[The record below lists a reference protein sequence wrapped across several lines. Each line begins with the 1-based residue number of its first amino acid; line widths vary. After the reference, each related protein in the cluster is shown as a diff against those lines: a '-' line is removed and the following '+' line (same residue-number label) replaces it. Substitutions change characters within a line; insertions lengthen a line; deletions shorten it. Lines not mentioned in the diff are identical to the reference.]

1 MYEQSRS
8 TLISGACQLRRR
20 GNVSAMT
27 LRPFRRFALPLSLT
41 VAPMLS
47 GLASGACSSSSST
60 SPAASGP
67 VARFA
72 SGAGD
77 ALPAFM
83 DVPFPSDVYRDA
95 SGHLVAPPGVD
106 KVFKQSSQF
115 LTSEMPHMDGFSRAA
130 LSMFYIDDLSA
141 PTDDDGNPTGADI
154 DRASLPDSEKA
165 CVSDA
170 SSVFLV
176 DLEAA
181 DAASA
186 RLPCR
191 ALFHTNTN
199 KKNAPLVA
207 VGPGRGFLLEEG
219 HRYAAVLTSRIKD
232 TSGKKIAASDTFKK
246 LASGASGAAGAL
258 AKVSDALAK
267 ATTLLAPALAA
278 DHAEIVSIAPYT
290 THSMTKEL
298 FAVRE
303 SMEDTPVPTLKWD
316 DASMAPMGAA
326 RFAAPVGGKVPA
338 GFTASLDAWLG
349 VVDAQNKLPDGSD
362 DPDDTL
368 KARAHDK
375 IAAMGT
381 AVFDAVNYLQVRP
394 DGYETPEHATFA
406 RDASGKVIPAPE
418 KPTAKIWVTIAIP
431 TAPMPP
437 EGYPVVIV
445 QHGLSGSRAYVAV
458 LANVFANKGWAVVGI
473 DSVTFG
479 ARAPEGIYQAD
490 KTTDYAKSGATFN
503 GPDGLADADSQ
514 GNRNGSTDLFGGLKN
529 IGAIRDQMRQA
540 ALDTTQLVRVVR
552 SASLDLSPLT
562 TGAAAPK
569 LDASRVAYFGDS
581 LGGIQGAIAAAIEP
595 NVKSWTLNV
604 AGGGLLIETAA
615 HGPAISALVTLAA
628 LANFGFSQN
637 TMNEAHPMM
646 NLLQLVAEPGDSLIF
661 APLLVKSPRSVKGV
675 KVAPR
680 NILQFEVIWDEL
692 VGNEANEALAR
703 AGGWGIATPNVGTNA
718 GVIDFKNL
726 ANNPGRMSLPDVA
739 PDASGL
745 IHDTP
750 LPGVTAVVVQVS
762 PAQHGSNFVASRG
775 KRVFALPWAVWDSA
789 TPFNH
794 LDVGKEFNVRCPYR
808 ELQATATRFFDDGF
822 QGKVPNVS
830 VLKAPV
836 RDFDDDGTPDDVDPA
851 PSDPTVK

>member
-1 MYEQSRS
+1 
-8 TLISGACQLRRR
+8 
-20 GNVSAMT
+20 MT
-27 LRPFRRFALPLSLT
+27 LGPFARFVLPFSLAC
-41 VAPMLS
+41 APMLS
-47 GLASGACSSSSST
+47 GAATGACSSTPSS
-60 SPAASGP
+60 PGASGP
-67 VARFA
+67 VARFTIGA
-72 SGAGD
+72 SD

-83 DVPFPSDVYRDA
+83 DVPFPSDAYRDA
-95 SGHLVAPPGVD
+95 SGHLVAPPAID

-130 LSMFYIDDLSA
+130 LAMFYVDDLSA
-141 PTDDDGNPTGADI
+141 PTDDDGNASGADI
-154 DRASLPDSEKA
+154 DRATLPADEKSCMA
-165 CVSDA
+165 DA

-176 DLEAA
+176 DLDTQDPAA
-181 DAASA
+181 A

-232 TSGKKIAASDTFKK
+232 SGGKKIAASATFKK
-246 LASGASGAAGAL
+246 LAGGSAPSAL
-258 AKVSDALAK
+258 AKVADALAK
-267 ATTLLAPALAA
+267 AYTLLAPSLAS

-290 THSMTKEL
+290 THTMTSEL
-298 FAVRE
+298 FAIRE
-303 SMEDTPVPTLKWD
+303 SMEDTPVPALKWD
-316 DASMAPMGAA
+316 GASMAPMGAA
-326 RFAAPVGGKVPA
+326 RFAAPVGGKLPT

-349 VVDAQNKLPDGSD
+349 TVDAQNKLPDGSD
-362 DPDDTL
+362 DPDDNL
-368 KARAHDK
+368 KVRAHDK

-381 AVFDAVNYLQVRP
+381 AVFDAVNYLQVRA
-394 DGYETPEHATFA
+394 DGYDAPEHATFA
-406 RDASGKVIPAPE
+406 RDASGKVVPAPE
-418 KPTAKIWVTIAIP
+418 KPTTKIWVTIAIP
-431 TAPMPP
+431 TAPMPA

-445 QHGLSGSRAYVAV
+445 QHGLSGSRAYVPV

-479 ARAPEGIYQAD
+479 ARAPEGVYQTD
-490 KTTDYAKSGATFN
+490 KSTDYAKNAGATFT

-514 GNRNGSTDLFGGLKN
+514 GNHNGSTDLFGGLKN

-646 NLLQLVAEPGDSLIF
+646 NVLQLVAEPGDSLIF

-675 KVAPR
+675 KVTPR

-718 GVIDFKNL
+718 GVIDFKNP
-726 ANNPGRMSLPDVA
+726 ANNPGRMVLPDVA
-739 PDASGL
+739 PDASGF

-750 LPGVTAVVVQVS
+750 VPGVTAVVVQVS
-762 PAQHGSNFVASRG
+762 PAQHGSNIVASHG
-775 KRVFALPWAVWDSA
+775 KRVFALPWAVWDSP

-794 LDVGKEFNVRCPYR
+794 LDVGKDFTVRCPYR
-808 ELQATATRFFDDGF
+808 ELQATVTRFFDDGF

-830 VLKAPV
+830 VLRAPV

-851 PSDPTVK
+851 PSDPSVK